1 MIHLLSLTAFGEYV
15 IRSRHGV
22 IFETLGS
29 LLSLLRTGARDAYR
43 QFFADAMLVIQGK
56 KRGGGDEGLQYL
68 SLLRSFCKKS
78 AAIYYFE

>member
-56 KRGGGDEGLQYL
+56 KRGGGDERSAISLTFEIFLQEVCCN
-68 SLLRSFCKKS
+68 LLF
-78 AAIYYFE
+78 